1 MAYVWRLERV
11 RDTKFST
18 DVTNEMLPDAAK
30 RQGYTF
36 TVSELLRENQQRG
49 GESKVT
55 PSPPQVRVKDKY
67 LLKVNT

>member
-1 MAYVWRLERV
+1 
-11 RDTKFST
+11 
-18 DVTNEMLPDAAK
+18 MLPDAAK

>member
-1 MAYVWRLERV
+1 
-11 RDTKFST
+11 
-18 DVTNEMLPDAAK
+18 MLPDAAK

-55 PSPPQVRVKDKY
+55 PSPPR
-67 LLKVNT
+67 LGLKTSTCSKSTLKPLSGNFECI